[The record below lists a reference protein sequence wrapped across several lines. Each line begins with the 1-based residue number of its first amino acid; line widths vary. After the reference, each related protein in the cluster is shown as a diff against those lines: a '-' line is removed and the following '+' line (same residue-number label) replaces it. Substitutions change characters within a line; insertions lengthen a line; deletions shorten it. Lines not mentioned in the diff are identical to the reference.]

1 MEQGRDTVTDMAVP
15 TQQRSEHGEALSKHE
30 QATVSAICSRVV
42 RVLGL
47 QDCEG
52 LRQDI
57 VIVQANCPIDL
68 NALAAASDKVFMDEL
83 LTIVDS
89 TDRSTNSLKPG
100 FESRFMLDAPSLTL
114 V

>member
-1 MEQGRDTVTDMAVP
+1 MTDMAVP
-15 TQQRSEHGEALSKHE
+15 TQQRSGHKEALSKHE

-57 VIVQANCPIDL
+57 VIVQSNCPIDL
-68 NALAAASDKVFMDEL
+68 DALAAAPDKVFMDEL

-89 TDRSTNSLKPG
+89 TDRTTGSLKAS
-100 FESRFMLDAPSLTL
+100 FYSRFMLDAPTLTL